1 MTTTRFQAM
10 ELPIG
15 QVVPS
20 PINVRRE
27 VGDISELANS
37 IREQGILEPLVVR
50 PTQDGNYEVI
60 IGSRRL
66 ASAKEI
72 GLPVVPV
79 VVQEISDADAIV
91 RSLVE
96 NLQRGDLTLE
106 DRVEAYKRLQN
117 IDSGRFGTT
126 PGLARALGRNGTSIS
141 RDFEAYEAMVRLRPR
156 GIQVVHNAPPASSQ
170 RRSGEAIPETHAT
183 LLEQAMSAVRSRLPE
198 DKLEDIYTQM
208 AQAIAPLEQ
217 DRARRLLDYF
227 KMYPER
233 PLADIES
240 MAFAIVERS
249 VVLPAETARQLEQL
263 AGSEGTSNWGDAITR
278 LVEQAP
284 SLNQEVITTSTPP
297 DAFQHSLPE
306 GIMFEDVEQKEELE
320 ADKAVPPHRPLS
332 LPGPSESVQ
341 RHNKEIWNLKHLPV
355 VADFYTIGYS
365 GRDIGQFV
373 ALLQAVEVS
382 TLVDIRYTPVS
393 QYKPDFSKENLRN
406 SLSQNGIEYV
416 HKPEWGVPPDVRSR
430 SVGQDTRDAI
440 WDWYDSQVV
449 PGISNGEFAEFRE
462 QTKPPLAFMCTE
474 YSLTDCHR
482 HRLFIALE
490 HAGMRGF
497 DL

>member
-1 MTTTRFQAM
+1 M

-27 VGDISELANS
+27 VGDVSELTDS
-37 IREQGILEPLVVR
+37 IREHGILEPLVVR
-50 PTQDGNYEVI
+50 PTQDDKYEVI

-96 NLQRGDLTLE
+96 NLQRGDLSLE

-117 IDSGRFGTT
+117 IDSNRFGTT

-183 LLEQAMSAVRSRLPE
+183 LLEQAMSAVRSRLP
-198 DKLEDIYTQM
+198 DDRVEDIYTQM

-233 PLADIES
+233 PVADIES
-240 MAFAIVERS
+240 MAFAVVERS

-278 LVEQAP
+278 LVQQAP
-284 SLNQEVITTSTPP
+284 AGNQEVITTLTPS
-297 DAFQHSLPE
+297 DAFQHPLQES
-306 GIMFEDVEQKEELE
+306 IMFDEE
-320 ADKAVPPHRPLS
+320 
-332 LPGPSESVQ
+332 
-341 RHNKEIWNLKHLPV
+341 
-355 VADFYTIGYS
+355 
-365 GRDIGQFV
+365 
-373 ALLQAVEVS
+373 
-382 TLVDIRYTPVS
+382 
-393 QYKPDFSKENLRN
+393 
-406 SLSQNGIEYV
+406 
-416 HKPEWGVPPDVRSR
+416 
-430 SVGQDTRDAI
+430 
-440 WDWYDSQVV
+440 
-449 PGISNGEFAEFRE
+449 E
-462 QTKPPLAFMCTE
+462 QTEEPPTRTDGNIASPNELAETPGG
-474 YSLTDCHR
+474 YT
-482 HRLFIALE
+482 A
-490 HAGMRGF
+490 A
-497 DL
+497 